1 MVYGNGER
9 MNVDL
14 KFDHSA
20 AARDFGF
27 LPRQFRLGAS
37 LSGIAGGLRWRTQR
51 VDRKQRHSARD
62 AV

>member
-20 AARDFGF
+20 AERDFGF
-27 LPRQFRLGAS
+27 SPRQFRLGAS
-37 LSGIAGGLRWRTQR
+37 SGFGALR
-51 VDRKQRHSARD
+51 
-62 AV
+62 